1 VKRVFVCGEASKPL
15 CSHGIRTTPACRQAG
30 ELFLTKIRILNFDCF
45 AKGGREIGESF
56 IPAS

>member
-1 VKRVFVCGEASKPL
+1 LVK
-15 CSHGIRTTPACRQAG
+15 IPACRQEG
-30 ELFLTKIRILNFDCF
+30 ELFLMKIRTLSFDCF